1 MKLLAIM
8 IFWSMFVT
16 SRLVLMITLSNSFT
30 NNAAMISRCGSSHG
44 SDYRAWDSVEGSLRR
59 QKREV

>member
-1 MKLLAIM
+1 
-8 IFWSMFVT
+8 MFVT